1 MGIEIQTKPF
11 GKIQISEKQILS
23 FPEGLLGFED
33 YKNFA
38 LIEEEEESVFKWLQ
52 STEEVDLAFVV
63 IPPSLFKKEYKPLIP
78 EQELQLI
85 GIEEIKDGLT
95 LVIVTIPG
103 EDPASMTANMQ
114 GPILINKVS
123 LVAKQF
129 ISRNESHSV
138 REKILETAAVEM
150 S

>member
-85 GIEEIKDGLT
+85 GIDEIKESLT

-103 EDPASMTANMQ
+103 EDPALMTANMQ
-114 GPILINKVS
+114 GPILINKGS
-123 LVAKQF
+123 LIGKQF

>member
-85 GIEEIKDGLT
+85 GIEEINESLT

-103 EDPASMTANMQ
+103 EDPALMTANMQ

-123 LVAKQF
+123 LIGKQF

-150 S
+150 N

>member
-85 GIEEIKDGLT
+85 GIEEIKEGLT

-103 EDPASMTANMQ
+103 DDPASMTANMQ
-114 GPILINKVS
+114 GPILINKVN
-123 LVAKQF
+123 LIGKQF

-150 S
+150 G